1 MNDQDLKRLIKI
13 EEKLYEYAH
22 DFGLDFHDI
31 EWDIIPD
38 QKMFEIMAYR
48 IPGNISNWKYGRD
61 YEKIRTMNENV
72 YDGLPLEVV
81 INSDPSRA
89 YLMKSNT
96 IGQQVLVMAHV
107 IGHVAFFT
115 MNKYF
120 EETRKDM
127 IQLLDHANQRFQH
140 YEQNFGIDELEMI
153 VDAGHALQL
162 HSSPFDNDSE
172 EIRKQRV
179 FKMRKRQ
186 DHKINKSQFRDL
198 LDTDDEDV
206 VTMDINL
213 YNQKLLRRIKQQ
225 TPIEPAG
232 DLLRYVIDNST
243 KLEDWQKDVLEIL
256 RQEGRYF
263 WPQIQTKYMNEGFA
277 TYWHE
282 KLVHKLWEDKL
293 LNNDDMAQ
301 FNYSNSLV
309 KAMHSKS
316 MNPYAIGCKMWTD
329 IVDRWD
335 KGQHGREYD
344 NTTDSKEK
352 ENWNTKE
359 TGAGHKKMFEV
370 LRSYTDWFFMQD
382 FLTVELVHDMNMYV
396 FVVKEGHDSIDL
408 VRTKHD
414 AAQIRDLIVNSF
426 AHSQIPSIEI
436 HSINYADSG
445 VMYLKHNYSGA
456 ELQMKYCTETMKH
469 LVDIW
474 GRPVILDTVVQK
486 KPVLIRLDTVGK
498 LELHELAVPPV
509 DPLSGSGSS
518 FSMVP
523 DMTPVTLDISSLWK
537 MKFPTLR

>member
-1 MNDQDLKRLIKI
+1 MNDQELKRLIKI

-61 YEKIRTMNENV
+61 YERIRTINENV

-120 EETRKDM
+120 SETRKDM
-127 IQLLDHANQRFQH
+127 IQLLDHANHRFAK

-153 VDAGHALQL
+153 IDAGHALQL

-172 EIRKQRV
+172 DVRKQRV
-179 FKMRKRQ
+179 FEMRKRK
-186 DHKINKSQFRDL
+186 DHKINKSVFRDL
-198 LDTDDEDV
+198 LDVEDDDV
-206 VTMDINL
+206 VKMDINL
-213 YNQKLLRRIKQQ
+213 YNQKLLRAIKQQ
-225 TPIEPAG
+225 TPIEPAA
-232 DLLRYVIDNST
+232 DLLRYVIDHST

-282 KLVHKLWEDKL
+282 KLVKKLWDDKL

-309 KAMHSKS
+309 KAHHPQS
-316 MNPYAIGCKMWTD
+316 MNPYAIGCTMWDD

-335 KGQHGREYD
+335 KGRHGREFD
-344 NTTDSKEK
+344 NCEDTQAK
-352 ENWNTKE
+352 ENWNTKD
-359 TGAGHKKMFEV
+359 GKGHQKMFEV
-370 LRSYTDWFFMQD
+370 LRSYTDWFFMAD
-382 FLTVELVHDMNMYV
+382 FLTVDLVHDMNLYV
-396 FVVKEGHDSIDL
+396 YVVREGHHSIDL

-414 AAQIRDLIVNSF
+414 AQQIKDLIVGSF
-426 AHSQIPSIEI
+426 AHSQIPAINI
-436 HSINYADSG
+436 TNINYADSG
-445 VMYLKHNYSGA
+445 VLYLRHEFSGA
-456 ELQMKYCTETMKH
+456 ELQMKYATETLKH
-469 LVDIW
+469 LVNVW
-474 GRPVILDTVVQK
+474 GRPVILDTYVQK
-486 KPVLIRLDTVGK
+486 KHVLIRLDEKEK
-498 LELHELAVPPV
+498 LEMHELPEQPS
-509 DPLSGSGSS
+509 DPTRESQTSL
-518 FSMVP
+518 MVP
-523 DMTPVTLDISSLWK
+523 EMAPVTMSIRDLWT
-537 MKFPTLR
+537 MKFPNLR